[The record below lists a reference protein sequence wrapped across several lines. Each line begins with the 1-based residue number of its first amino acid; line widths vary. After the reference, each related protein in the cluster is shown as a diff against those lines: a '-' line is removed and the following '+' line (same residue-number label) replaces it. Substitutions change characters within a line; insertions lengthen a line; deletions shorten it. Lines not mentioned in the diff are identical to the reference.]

1 MQSRSLSRGRHFG
14 GQFRALKTLG
24 LAMILFAVGPLS
36 AADKPIISCEGNEKN
51 LQIYLQI
58 HKVLFS
64 DRDGSRVNEFYAEEI
79 ISHNT
84 DGGGSV
90 SRTVPSS
97 YLANMWNKS
106 RETTPERVLDDELI
120 LCSGDF
126 VIVRTRVRSRDN
138 VGLPPYP
145 PTGKPFDISAIDIY
159 RFENGRVVERW
170 GNSDVMS
177 QYRQLG
183 YTFVP
188 AEKAPAAQT
197 EVSDQK

>member
-1 MQSRSLSRGRHFG
+1 MKNQSTGNRYQYLNFKRICILISL
-14 GQFRALKTLG
+14 
-24 LAMILFAVGPLS
+24 LAMIGAVTPS
-36 AADKPIISCEGNEKN
+36 WAAKKPIISCEGNEKN
-51 LQIYLQI
+51 LQTYLQI

-79 ISHNT
+79 ISHNS

-97 YLANMWNKS
+97 FLANMWNTS
-106 RETTPERVLDDELI
+106 LRTTPERVLDDELI
-120 LCSGDF
+120 LCSGDY
-126 VIVRTRVRSRDN
+126 VIVRTMVRSRDN

-145 PTGKPFDISAIDIY
+145 ATGKPFEISAIDIY
-159 RFENGRVVERW
+159 RFKDGRVVERW
-170 GNSDVMS
+170 GNSDVIS

-188 AEKAPAAQT
+188 ADQ
-197 EVSDQK
+197 VSQERVEEAK

>member
-1 MQSRSLSRGRHFG
+1 MKSQSLNKGRQFG
-14 GQFRALKTLG
+14 DQVRALKALG
-24 LAMILFAVGPLS
+24 LAMTLFAVGPLS

-51 LQIYLQI
+51 LKTYLQI

-79 ISHNT
+79 ISHNS

-90 SRTVPSS
+90 TRTVPSS

-106 RETTPERVLDDELI
+106 RQTTPERVLDDELI

-126 VIVRTRVRSRDN
+126 VIVRTRVRSRDY

-170 GNSDVMS
+170 GNSDVIS

-188 AEKAPAAQT
+188 TEQASAAQR
-197 EVSDQK
+197 EVSNQE